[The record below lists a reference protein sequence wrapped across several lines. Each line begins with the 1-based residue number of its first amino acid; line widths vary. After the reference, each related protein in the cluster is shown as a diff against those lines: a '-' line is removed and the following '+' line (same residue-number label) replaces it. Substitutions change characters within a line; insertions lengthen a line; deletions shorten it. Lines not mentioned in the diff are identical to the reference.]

1 MNVYINAKNGVE
13 SKLPQNFHTYYLNVP
28 VNNLEICM
36 SACLYVSMSLPA
48 LSAGCPPKLQNKI
61 SGFLEVF

>member
-28 VNNLEICM
+28 VSNLEICM

-48 LSAGCPPKLQNKI
+48 CLFLQGVQQNYKVK
-61 SGFLEVF
+61 FQAF